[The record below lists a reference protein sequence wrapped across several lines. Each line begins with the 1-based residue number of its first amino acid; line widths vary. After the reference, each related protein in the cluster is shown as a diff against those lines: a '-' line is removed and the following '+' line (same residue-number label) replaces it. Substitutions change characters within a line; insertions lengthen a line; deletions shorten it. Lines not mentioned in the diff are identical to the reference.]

1 MTKRKDGRSQE
12 SLTINGKRK
21 YFYGHSKREV
31 LQKIRE
37 YKEQYESGTR
47 FEDVADAWWEV
58 DERTLS
64 PGTVK
69 SYTPAL
75 RRAKEYFDTTIDD
88 IDPSDIYQY
97 LDSLKRKQYS
107 QKSVR
112 NHYMVLNQILR
123 YAVETGFLA
132 SNPARDIS
140 IPKGLPRT
148 TRGIPSDEDIE
159 KIKQT
164 TDQTMGMFAYWIMY
178 TGCRRSELLALE
190 WSDVDV
196 DTRTITINKSRYQL
210 NNKLYIKEPK
220 TAAGYRVLPLMDK
233 LLEKIHRKN
242 RGLVFPYN
250 GQMYTERRFE
260 LDWNAYCKRNGIH
273 CTPHMLRHCYATMLY
288 ENNVDIKDAQILL
301 GHAQASTTLD
311 VYTHIRD
318 RQKAAVRNRLLGA
331 DINSTA
337 PDPSEAAP

>member
-1 MTKRKDGRSQE
+1 MTKRKDGRYQE

-47 FEDVADAWWEV
+47 FEDVADAWWEAH
-58 DERTLS
+58 ERTLS

-196 DTRTITINKSRYQL
+196 DAKCS
-210 NNKLYIKEPK
+210 
-220 TAAGYRVLPLMDK
+220 
-233 LLEKIHRKN
+233 
-242 RGLVFPYN
+242 
-250 GQMYTERRFE
+250 
-260 LDWNAYCKRNGIH
+260 
-273 CTPHMLRHCYATMLY
+273 AT
-288 ENNVDIKDAQILL
+288 
-301 GHAQASTTLD
+301 S
-311 VYTHIRD
+311 
-318 RQKAAVRNRLLGA
+318 
-331 DINSTA
+331 S
-337 PDPSEAAP
+337 